1 MRNMRSPLPIF
12 IFIALGLIAII
23 GVIILGASAT
33 SAVVAVNNTSTEE
46 LPLTIY
52 HTEYY
57 VVFGLAAILI
67 LLAGYF
73 AFRTFL

>member
-12 IFIALGLIAII
+12 IFIGLGLLAVF
-23 GVIILGASAT
+23 GVIILGASST
-33 SAVVAVNNTSTEE
+33 SAVAEVNNTSTEE
-46 LPLTIY
+46 LPLSIY
-52 HTEYY
+52 HTEYF
-57 VVFGLAAILI
+57 VVFGIAAILL

>member
-12 IFIALGLIAII
+12 IFIALGLIAVI
-23 GVIILGASAT
+23 GVIILGASSTA
-33 SAVVAVNNTSTEE
+33 AVAEVNNTSTEE

-57 VVFGLAAILI
+57 VVFGIAAILI

>member
-12 IFIALGLIAII
+12 IFVGIALIAVI
-23 GVIILGASAT
+23 GVIIIGASST
-33 SAVVAVNNTSTEE
+33 SAVVEVNNTETEE

-57 VVFGLAAILI
+57 LIFGFAALMM

-73 AFRTFL
+73 AFRNFL

>member
-12 IFIALGLIAII
+12 IFVGIALIAVI
-23 GVIILGASAT
+23 GVIILGASST
-33 SAVVAVNNTSTEE
+33 SAVVEVNNNETEE
-46 LPLTIY
+46 LPLSIY

-57 VVFGLAAILI
+57 VIFGLAALLM

-73 AFRTFL
+73 AFRTFV